1 MPDYEA
7 IYQNQAAQY
16 DLMVSREDYQGMLL
30 PALEAIRP
38 LGGLDVVELGAG
50 TGRLTKQIAS
60 LHPEGIAPRAGSLLA
75 LEVSEHMLA
84 RLREHLPEVT
94 ALAADNRALPL
105 ANDTADIVIAG
116 WSIAHSVEWY
126 PETWREET
134 GKVLVEVFRV
144 LRPGGTVMIL
154 ETLGTGNETPAP
166 PNEGLA
172 QFYQMLEDEYGFM
185 RTALRTDYQFDS
197 PAEGQALLRFF
208 FGDELADRVV
218 AEQLTILP
226 ECTGIWSRTRD

>member
-1 MPDYEA
+1 MTDYQA

-16 DLMVSREDYQGMLL
+16 DLMVSREDYQGNLL

-38 LGGLDVVELGAG
+38 FAGLDVIELGAG
-50 TGRLTKQIAS
+50 TGRLTKQIAPLAKS
-60 LHPEGIAPRAGSLLA
+60 LVA
-75 LEVSEHMLA
+75 LDISEHMLSK
-84 RLREHLPEVT
+84 LGEQLPEIRT
-94 ALAADNRALPL
+94 IAADNRSIPL
-105 ANDTADIVIAG
+105 ASGAADMVIAG
-116 WSIAHSVEWY
+116 WSVAHTVGWY

-134 GKVLVEVFRV
+134 GRALAEIFRL
-144 LRPGGTVMIL
+144 LRPGGTAILL

-172 QFYQMLEDEYGFM
+172 AFYHMLETEYGFTQ
-185 RTALRTDYQFDS
+185 TALRTDYQFAS

-226 ECTGIWSRTRD
+226 ECTGIWSRSST

>member
-1 MPDYEA
+1 MTDYQA

-16 DLMVSREDYQGMLL
+16 DLMVSREDYQGNLL
-30 PALEAIRP
+30 PALEAICP
-38 LGGLDVVELGAG
+38 FAGLDVVELGAG
-50 TGRLTKQIAS
+50 TGRLTKQIAPLAKS
-60 LHPEGIAPRAGSLLA
+60 LVA
-75 LEVSEHMLA
+75 LDISEHMLA
-84 RLREHLPEVT
+84 KLAELLPNIRT
-94 ALAADNRALPL
+94 IAADNRSVPL
-105 ANDTADIVIAG
+105 VSATADVVIAG
-116 WSIAHSVEWY
+116 WSVAHSVGWY

-134 GKVLVEVFRV
+134 GKAIAEMQRLV
-144 LRPGGTVMIL
+144 RPGGTIMVL

-172 QFYQMLEDEYGFM
+172 AFYRMLETEYGFTQ
-185 RTALRTDYQFDS
+185 TALRTDYQFES

-226 ECTGIWSRTRD
+226 ECTGIWSRSNT